1 MKKRKELNALIG
13 LGSERGSGGSGG
25 GGGGSGRKKRHS
37 RKGSASGH
45 RLLRTESAESSSS
58 SSSDP
63 DYGDGFGLPGSRSRF
78 SKSDYLR
85 CCKLCYPLCAF
96 VILAACVVA
105 CVGLVWMQVALKE
118 DLDVLK
124 EKFRTM
130 ESNQKTSFQEIP
142 RLTEDLLSKQ
152 KELDQIK
159 SGDMGLNKIWV
170 NITEI
175 NKQISLLMLA
185 VNHLKAN
192 IKSASDLINLPVTVE
207 DLQKSVAT
215 IGSTVTSV
223 HHDVETMQAAIEVH
237 KKTLETLQNEMS
249 EHMEDVKKKQ
259 LSLFTASSVPQTSE
273 KNLTDTCKQCLPILR
288 TNRSFADWNKD
299 LRKFI
304 WQGENPRIKMK
315 NLTEDKGRGGFGM
328 PDLKLYYEAS
338 NLIWIKDWIFLKNK
352 KLLNLEGWDLC
363 TGWHSYIWYEK
374 IKKERNFNNHIHR
387 SALIKTWNK
396 YKIRMY
402 NKTPRWLS
410 PTEALQRRLI
420 GRSEWPRYEEII
432 KKEGQDYILLP
443 QQEIKNK
450 YRKITWLK
458 YWQIKEYFKM
468 DKRQGF
474 MEKGNIWDRI
484 LTSEDKTISKISK
497 IYRILNEWNTKTE
510 IVKNN
515 MTKWA
520 KNIGRNILME
530 EWEACWNRIIKF
542 TYSYNLKENWLKM
555 FYRWHFTPKKLGSI
569 NKTNCTKCWKCR
581 DAEGTFHHMWWTC
594 KFARKYWNMLHEYTQ
609 KILGNNLP
617 KLLEI
622 FLLNISKIQPGSN
635 DEKIL
640 TYLSTAARIVYAR
653 YWKQNKSPEFE
664 EWLIKVAEIKTDRLT
679 FLMAKQQGRPRIE
692 TDWNKV
698 ERFLNLKLK
707 KNM

>member
-273 KNLTDTCKQCLPILR
+273 KNLTDTCKQDNQYLHTSIEEVNSTLMLYQKL
-288 TNRSFADWNKD
+288 N
-299 LRKFI
+299 
-304 WQGENPRIKMK
+304 
-315 NLTEDKGRGGFGM
+315 
-328 PDLKLYYEAS
+328 DLKLFNIDSTIS
-338 NLIWIKDWIFLKNK
+338 NLTWRVISLENHMMVVNK
-352 KLLNLEGWDLC
+352 LE
-363 TGWHSYIWYEK
+363 
-374 IKKERNFNNHIHR
+374 KKENLTLGVVGGLTTSTNVEHEGRNETTTEKVQDIEKTENGESQVSKLREKLQQISSLSRKPENDR
-387 SALIKTWNK
+387 SEALKK
-396 YKIRMY
+396 GK
-402 NKTPRWLS
+402 LQS
-410 PTEALQRRLI
+410 PTSKPTKLPRI
-420 GRSEWPRYEEII
+420 SSRS
-432 KKEGQDYILLP
+432 
-443 QQEIKNK
+443 
-450 YRKITWLK
+450 
-458 YWQIKEYFKM
+458 
-468 DKRQGF
+468 
-474 MEKGNIWDRI
+474 
-484 LTSEDKTISKISK
+484 
-497 IYRILNEWNTKTE
+497 
-510 IVKNN
+510 VKNSFEGSRHPRGLPLPG
-515 MTKWA
+515 
-520 KNIGRNILME
+520 ISSSE
-530 EWEACWNRIIKF
+530 ELQDLFRTANQETDGKLPYEDQQKLVGSAIQDSQSF
-542 TYSYNLKENWLKM
+542 
-555 FYRWHFTPKKLGSI
+555 KKSSAD
-569 NKTNCTKCWKCR
+569 R
-581 DAEGTFHHMWWTC
+581 
-594 KFARKYWNMLHEYTQ
+594 
-609 KILGNNLP
+609 
-617 KLLEI
+617 
-622 FLLNISKIQPGSN
+622 
-635 DEKIL
+635 DEK
-640 TYLSTAARIVYAR
+640 YS
-653 YWKQNKSPEFE
+653 
-664 EWLIKVAEIKTDRLT
+664 
-679 FLMAKQQGRPRIE
+679 
-692 TDWNKV
+692 
-698 ERFLNLKLK
+698 
-707 KNM
+707 